1 MTKTLSLHESNS
13 TFTSKAQTSRES
25 ASSFQNLQTS
35 DSVLALFPLSS
46 EFYLLNPLYAQF
58 KPVRL
63 TPKSDGKAE
72 AGLKKKVMP
81 VPLRT
86 DKSGPNEDTSSGP
99 HHVWPTASLL
109 PPLTFPGPASSRVR
123 ARARSREGGLTWRGN
138 VQQCSAWRSD
148 QGQVYPGVPHRDS
161 LS

>member
-1 MTKTLSLHESNS
+1 MLSL
-13 TFTSKAQTSRES
+13 
-25 ASSFQNLQTS
+25 NLL
-35 DSVLALFPLSS
+35 DS
-46 EFYLLNPLYAQF
+46 LLRVMEEQKLGF
-58 KPVRL
+58 
-63 TPKSDGKAE
+63 
-72 AGLKKKVMP
+72 KKKVMS

-86 DKSGPNEDTSSGP
+86 DKSGPNEDTGSGP

-109 PPLTFPGPASSRVR
+109 PPSPSTLTFPGPASSRVT

-138 VQQCSAWRSD
+138 VQQCFAWRSD